1 MSTTLALLQT
11 AAEAKNTAAAGSA
24 GFAYG
29 LVNIFL
35 LYNRIWKI
43 KKLFG

>member
-29 LVNIFL
+29 LTYQVL
-35 LYNRIWKI
+35 ALVT
-43 KKLFG
+43 